1 MIAARACRALG
12 DEASAVMEL
21 DAARA
26 VFVELG
32 ARQALAAAE
41 AESSAARPEQAG
53 GLSARELEVLR
64 LVAAGDTNR
73 EIAGELYLSEKTV
86 ERHLSNIFGKLGLSS
101 RSAATAYAFRHGL
114 AD

>member
-1 MIAARACRALG
+1 
-12 DEASAVMEL
+12 MEL
-21 DAARA
+21 DAARV

-32 ARQALAAAE
+32 ARHALAAAE
-41 AESSAARPEQAG
+41 AEASAARHG
-53 GLSARELEVLR
+53 RDDGLSAREVEVLR

-73 EIAGELYLSEKTV
+73 EVARELYLSEKTV